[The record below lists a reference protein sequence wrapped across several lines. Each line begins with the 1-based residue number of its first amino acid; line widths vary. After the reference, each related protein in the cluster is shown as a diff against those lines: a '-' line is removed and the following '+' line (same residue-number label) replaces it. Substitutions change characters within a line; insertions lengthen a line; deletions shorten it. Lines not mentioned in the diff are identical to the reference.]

1 MPLVRID
8 LPRGKSAE
16 FRSGAADVVYTAM
29 TAVLSVPANDRF
41 MVITEYDP
49 DNLVI
54 DPGYLGISR
63 SPDALLIQATLNEGR
78 TVPLK
83 KDLYLSSRSISAR
96 P

>member
-41 MVITEYDP
+41 MVIT
-49 DNLVI
+49 
-54 DPGYLGISR
+54 
-63 SPDALLIQATLNEGR
+63 DAGT
-78 TVPLK
+78 
-83 KDLYLSSRSISAR
+83 SAFR
-96 P
+96 YGV